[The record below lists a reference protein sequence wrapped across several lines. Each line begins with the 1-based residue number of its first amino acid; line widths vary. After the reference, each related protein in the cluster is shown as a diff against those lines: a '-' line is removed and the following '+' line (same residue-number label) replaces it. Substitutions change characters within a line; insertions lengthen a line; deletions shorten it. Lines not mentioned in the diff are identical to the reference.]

1 MTLGEGPIP
10 NGGRSQF
17 ERTDANQP
25 LAQGRASMI
34 GCFKGS
40 VGTTSGNLPP
50 SICSPCRQ
58 PERTVWS
65 RATFLLFLVLSLPRP
80 VLAQD
85 APQAPPDQG
94 AADAAA
100 KSIFELDIKQ
110 LAQVSVAAPPSMSM
124 PVTSV
129 TKELSTVGRSAAAVF
144 VITNEMIRRSGA
156 TCIPEALRMAPGLD
170 VAQFNSNTWAIS
182 SRGFDGVNAKKLLV
196 LIDGRSVYTP
206 ISSGVYWDVQDVV
219 LEDVERIEVIRGPGG
234 TLWGANAV
242 NGVINIITKTSND
255 TQGAYVNVGGGTAE
269 RSFETARYGG
279 TIGED
284 GCYRVYGKYFDRSP
298 FFDPN
303 QPANDGWNQGR
314 VGFRTDWNL
323 DQDKSNTLT
332 VQGDHYVGISG
343 LTATETLTVPPY
355 SVPTQGSVHNT
366 GENVLA
372 RYRHVTD
379 EDTDWSVQMYF
390 DNFLRDNSILN
401 TERVRTFDTELQ
413 YRFPLTERQEIT
425 CGAGYRYVHYFCPSE
440 SPFTNSIQPPEG
452 SIYTSNQFVQDEIAL
467 SPDQLAFILGCK
479 LEQNSFTYFEY
490 QPTARL
496 LWTPDKTHTLWGAVS
511 RAVRT
516 PACTEEF
523 LLATA
528 PPAPGS
534 TVFPQIIGNQA
545 LNAESLMAYEIGY
558 RTQMTEQFSWDLATF
573 YNVYDDL
580 IGTVAAPPPINQND
594 PPPPHQVLRIPFA
607 NSGSADSYGA
617 ELSTNWTVAE
627 HWRLAANYTFLR
639 MITQGVPGQA
649 NTPGKNPCHQVG
661 LRSSWDLSKDV
672 DFDLTA
678 RYVDALT
685 SLSVPSYITM
695 DLRLAWRPEQYEHLE
710 LAVVGQNL
718 LQPHHYEF
726 GPSTETNGNEATE
739 VPRGVYGTVTW
750 RY

>member
-1 MTLGEGPIP
+1 MVGSPRCWVGKRF
-10 NGGRSQF
+10 RSF
-17 ERTDANQP
+17 LRP
-25 LAQGRASMI
+25 KRSVLARLRL
-34 GCFKGS
+34 
-40 VGTTSGNLPP
+40 VGL
-50 SICSPCRQ
+50 
-58 PERTVWS
+58 
-65 RATFLLFLVLSLPRP
+65 AKFMHLLFLLFCLPF
-80 VLAQD
+80 LASAQD
-85 APQAPPDQG
+85 APQALPSSSPSSPT
-94 AADAAA
+94 AAA
-100 KSIFELDIKQ
+100 KSIFELNIKQ
-110 LAQVSVAAPPSMSM
+110 LAEVSVAAPSMSL

-129 TKELSTVGRSAAAVF
+129 TKEMSTVGRSAAAVF

-170 VAQFNSNTWAIS
+170 VAQYNSNTWAIS
-182 SRGFDGVNAKKLLV
+182 SRGFDGINAKKLLV

-242 NGVINIITKTSND
+242 NGVINIITKTAND
-255 TQGAYVNVGGGTAE
+255 TQGAYVNAGGGTVE

-279 TIGED
+279 KIGED
-284 GCYRVYGKYFDRSP
+284 GYYRVYGKYFDRSP
-298 FFDPN
+298 FFDPD
-303 QPANDGWNQGR
+303 QQANDGWNQGR
-314 VGFRTDWNL
+314 WGFRTDWSL
-323 DQDKSNTLT
+323 DQDKSNILT

-372 RYRHVTD
+372 RFRHVTD
-379 EDTDWSVQMYF
+379 EDTDWSVQTYF
-390 DNFLRDNSILN
+390 DNFLRDNTILN
-401 TERVRTFDTELQ
+401 SERVRTFDIELQ
-413 YRFPLTERQEIT
+413 YRFPFTERQEVT
-425 CGAGYRYVHYFCPSE
+425 CGAGYRYVHYLCPSE

-452 SIYTSNQFVQDEIAL
+452 SIYTSSQFVQDEIAL
-467 SPDQLAFILGCK
+467 SPDQFTFILGCK
-479 LEQNSFTYFEY
+479 LEQNSFTYFDY

-496 LWTPDKTHTLWGAVS
+496 LWTPDRTHTLWGAVS
-511 RAVRT
+511 RAVRI

-528 PPAPGS
+528 PPASGS
-534 TVFPQIIGNQA
+534 TVFPQIIGNRA

-558 RTQMTEQFSWDLATF
+558 RAQVTERFSWDLATF

-580 IGTVAAPPPINQND
+580 IGSVTAPPPINQSD
-594 PPPPHQVLRIPFA
+594 PPPPHQVLLIPFA
-607 NSGSADSYGA
+607 NSGAADSYGA
-617 ELSTNWTVAE
+617 ELSTNWTAAE

-639 MITQGVPGQA
+639 MITRGIPGQA
-649 NTPGKNPCHQVG
+649 NTAGKNPCHQVG
-661 LRSSWDLSKDV
+661 LRSSWDLRKDI
-672 DFDLTA
+672 DLDLTA

-695 DLRLAWRPEQYEHLE
+695 DLRLAWRPEQYRHLE

-718 LQPHHYEF
+718 LQPYHYEF
-726 GPSTETNGNEATE
+726 GSSTESNGNEVTE